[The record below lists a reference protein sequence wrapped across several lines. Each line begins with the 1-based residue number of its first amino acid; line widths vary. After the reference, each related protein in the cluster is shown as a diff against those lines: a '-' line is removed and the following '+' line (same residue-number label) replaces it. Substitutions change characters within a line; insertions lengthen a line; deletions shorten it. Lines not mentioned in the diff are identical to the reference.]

1 MTSSGSSNLEG
12 ANATT
17 KTPDIHQSI
26 TTMAST
32 TFTGKLI
39 TPANYG
45 EKYLYEVNFSGG
57 VIRTGT
63 SPRILEGYTKFILDY
78 VSDPHGTEPGTDLW
92 DLTLTYK
99 NSPPHPIT
107 VEIWQDGVKKKGDV
121 PRVMDGM

>member
-1 MTSSGSSNLEG
+1 MTSSGSSNLVG

-57 VIRTGT
+57 VMNGRA
-63 SPRILEGYTKFILDY
+63 SS
-78 VSDPHGTEPGTDLW
+78 V
-92 DLTLTYK
+92 
-99 NSPPHPIT
+99 T
-107 VEIWQDGVKKKGDV
+107 VRPLKRAAIAMSA
-121 PRVMDGM
+121 P